1 MTLQEYLEGEFTG
14 KAKRGDRG
22 KESDWLEFCHLTVR
36 GSKVQ
41 VVDASYVPD
50 ESEGCMVTLT
60 PGSYDV
66 QVRAIAYGGD
76 VRISR
81 LRVVRPSV
89 SASLAA
95 ELGETGTDT
104 ANIGVCDHE
113 SFLRAWG
120 DDNEASWEIISPAIE
135 EADTHG
141 IAVLDE
147 AAGAVMPFVSSGF
160 GDGTFSVHELVADG
174 SRAGFEVVFIR
185 PDAPYPF

>member
-1 MTLQEYLEGEFTG
+1 MTIQDYLKGEFTG
-14 KAKRGDRG
+14 KPKKDDRG
-22 KESDWLEFCHLTVR
+22 RESDWLEFCDLTVR

-50 ESEGCMVTLT
+50 EREGCMVTLA
-60 PGSYDV
+60 PGSYHV
-66 QVRAIAYGGD
+66 EVKATAYGGD

-81 LRVVRPSV
+81 LRLVRHGVSPSIGAV
-89 SASLAA
+89 
-95 ELGETGTDT
+95 LGETGTDT

-113 SFLRAWG
+113 VFARAWG
-120 DDNEASWEIISPAIE
+120 GDNDASWEIISPAIE

-147 AAGAVMPFVSSGF
+147 TAGAVMPFVRSGF
-160 GDGTFSVHELVADG
+160 GDGTFPVHELVADG

-185 PDAPYPF
+185 GDEPYPF

>member
-14 KAKRGDRG
+14 KAKRGERG
-22 KESDWLEFCHLTVR
+22 KESDWLEFCDLTVR

-50 ESEGCMVTLT
+50 EREGCMVTLN

-66 QVRAIAYGGD
+66 QVKATAYGGD

-81 LRVVRPSV
+81 LRVVRHGV
-89 SASLAA
+89 SPSLAA

-113 SFLRAWG
+113 IFARAWG
-120 DDNEASWEIISPAIE
+120 DDNDASWEIISPAID

-147 AAGAVMPFVSSGF
+147 DAGAVMPFVASGF
-160 GDGTFSVHELVADG
+160 GDGRFAVHELVADG

-185 PDAPYPF
+185 PDEPYP